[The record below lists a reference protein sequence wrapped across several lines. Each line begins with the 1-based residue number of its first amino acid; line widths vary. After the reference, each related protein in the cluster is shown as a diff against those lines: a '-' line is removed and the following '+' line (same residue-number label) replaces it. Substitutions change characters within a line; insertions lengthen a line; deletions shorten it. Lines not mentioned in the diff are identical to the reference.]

1 LCAVQIE
8 MPNGGRATAPSKSTV
23 EDTADSSLT
32 FAGAARLP
40 AGRTL
45 SSMKRA
51 LALAAVAV
59 ALGTAVAGCRNAPE
73 ARQPQRPQVPAVQ
86 TSPAP
91 KPAQQS
97 GTATGGSS
105 AVVSNDLSDVDK
117 MLQEMDDQLAKA
129 DASPAD
135 GD

>member
-1 LCAVQIE
+1 
-8 MPNGGRATAPSKSTV
+8 
-23 EDTADSSLT
+23 
-32 FAGAARLP
+32 
-40 AGRTL
+40 
-45 SSMKRA
+45 MKRA
-51 LALAAVAV
+51 LALAAVAL
-59 ALGTAVAGCRNAPE
+59 ALGTALAGCRNAPE
-73 ARQPQRPQVPAVQ
+73 AHQPQRPQVPVAAQ

-91 KPAQQS
+91 KPAQQN

-105 AVVSNDLSDVDK
+105 AELSSELSDVDK